1 MCVAFLQTLAIV
13 KRRKILSEKLQE
25 QWKELS
31 VPYEHFRRTSI
42 LDIHCI
48 HPLFSSLP
56 ESVLTSLVTKF
67 ELRTLDRHETLI
79 KNVDSKM
86 KKDSL
91 HFDEMYVVA
100 SGRFEVYLELSLEES
115 RLEVIRQRK
124 KRENGAGDVLK
135 RIVRKR
141 KGKSGS
147 DEDSGGMKNSSV
159 LKRILGHVDL
169 TKFRWYGLV

>member
-1 MCVAFLQTLAIV
+1 MFLEHVRETEGMNVTRNGEGEEEEELPPPDVDA
-13 KRRKILSEKLQE
+13 SSLQRVL
-25 QWKELS
+25 Q
-31 VPYEHFRRTSI
+31 R
-42 LDIHCI
+42 